1 MPSPYL
7 SNYGVIRVTAAS
19 LDVTEAGYAGQTIVL
34 DLAGAQAVTLPAAT
48 GTGNVYRFFV
58 ATTKTGA
65 TTIKVNTSPGTD
77 IIQGGVLVATDTG
90 GLTVP
95 TAADSDTITLAADT
109 TTGGVIGSN
118 FELQDV
124 KTGVWSVN
132 GFLVSAGA
140 EATPFSA
147 TVPA

>member
-7 SNYGVIRVTAAS
+7 SNYGVVTWGAS
-19 LDVTEAGYAGQTIVL
+19 TLDVTAGGHAGQTVVSTI
-34 DLAGAQAVTLPAAT
+34 AGAQTATLPAAT
-48 GTGNVYRFFV
+48 GSGNIYRFYV
-58 ATTKTGA
+58 SVTKTGA
-65 TTIKVNTSPGTD
+65 LAIAVNGTPGTD

-95 TAADSDTITLAADT
+95 TATTSDTITLAADT
-109 TTGGVIGSN
+109 TTGGVVGSYI
-118 FELQDV
+118 ELQDV
-124 KTGVWSVN
+124 AAGQWRVE

-147 TVPA
+147 AVP